1 MSLDELKLVESVK
14 VEEYFDGSGEDA
26 RQVKAI
32 TIKAVTNNV
41 KVKALEL
48 IAKHLRMFDEKE
60 NEDGATVAV
69 IGAGISGLF
78 AARTLRDHGVSVTVF
93 DKSRGVGGR
102 MSTRRTDQ
110 GTTFCLLYT
119 SPSPRD

>member
-32 TIKAVTNNV
+32 TIIAVTNNV

-60 NEDGATVAV
+60 NEDGAMQVHLYLPDN
-69 IGAGISGLF
+69 G
-78 AARTLRDHGVSVTVF
+78 RDPIDLEPAKT
-93 DKSRGVGGR
+93 
-102 MSTRRTDQ
+102 
-110 GTTFCLLYT
+110 
-119 SPSPRD
+119 